1 MKIKKIQY
9 SPEGTLVDIIL
20 MVNKK
25 EFSIK
30 KTYNLIPEIEDRIKN
45 LSPRELFKLE
55 SYISKDEQL
64 LIEIDIH

>member
-9 SPEGTLVDIIL
+9 SPDGALVDIIL
-20 MVNKK
+20 VVNKK
-25 EFSIK
+25 EFSIQK
-30 KTYNLIPEIEDRIKN
+30 AYNLIPEIEDRIKN

>member
-9 SPEGTLVDIIL
+9 SPEGKLVDIIL

-25 EFSIK
+25 EFSIQ

-55 SYISKDEQL
+55 RYISKDEQL
-64 LIEIDIH
+64 LIEIDVH

>member
-9 SPEGTLVDIIL
+9 SPDGVLVDIIL
-20 MVNKK
+20 VVNKK
-25 EFSIK
+25 EFSIQK
-30 KTYNLIPEIEDRIKN
+30 AYNLIPEIEDRIKN